1 LGCYDE
7 IARLLTA
14 KAAARAADGVRW
26 VRELCAVLKV
36 PTLTELGLEEKD
48 FAAVVAK
55 AKKSSSMKGNPV
67 KLTEAELVQVL
78 KYASGQL

>member
-1 LGCYDE
+1 
-7 IARLLTA
+7 
-14 KAAARAADGVRW
+14 
-26 VRELCAVLKV
+26 LCAVLKV

-55 AKKSSSMKGNPV
+55 AKKSSSMKGNPIE
-67 KLTEAELVQVL
+67 LTETELVQVL